1 MSDETTDSPDVLL
14 VVDAQQAFEN
24 PDRGARNNP
33 DAEARIA
40 DLLAAWRERGW
51 PVAHARH
58 DSAESNSTLR
68 PGAPGNAFI
77 EGLEPRDGEPV
88 FAKSV
93 NGAFVGTDL
102 EPWLRDTPHDRIVV
116 CGFTTDHCVST
127 TTRMA
132 ENRGFSPVV
141 VSDATATYARE
152 VPDGAGGGT
161 ISAAANHRAA
171 LAQLSGEFAAVVS
184 TADLLS

>member
-1 MSDETTDSPDVLL
+1 MSDVLL
-14 VVDAQQAFEN
+14 VVDAQRAFED
-24 PDRGARNNP
+24 PARGDRNNP
-33 DAEARIA
+33 DAGDNIA
-40 DLLAAWRERGW
+40 ALLAAWRERGW

-58 DSAESNSTLR
+58 DSTEPDSTLR
-68 PGAPGNAFI
+68 PEQPGNAYI

-93 NGAFVGTDL
+93 NGAFLDTDL
-102 EPWLRDTPHDRIVV
+102 EPWLRETSHDRIVL

-141 VSDATATYARE
+141 VSDATATYARD
-152 VPDGAGGGT
+152 VPGGGT
-161 ISAAANHRAA
+161 ISAEANHRAA
-171 LAQLSGEFAAVVS
+171 LAQLSGEFAEVVEAAS
-184 TADLLS
+184 LVD

>member
-1 MSDETTDSPDVLL
+1 ML
-14 VVDAQQAFEN
+14 VIDAQRAFED
-24 PDRGARNNP
+24 PDRGDRNNP

-40 DLLAAWRERGW
+40 DLLAHWREQGW

-58 DSAESNSTLR
+58 DSTEPDSTLR
-68 PGAPGNAFI
+68 PEAPGHAFI
-77 EGLEPRDGEPV
+77 EGLEPHDDEPV

-102 EPWLRDTPHDRIVV
+102 EPWLRETPHDRVVV

-132 ENRGFSPVV
+132 ENRGFEPVV
-141 VSDATATYARE
+141 VSDATATYARA
-152 VPDGAGGGT
+152 VPDGGT
-161 ISAAANHRAA
+161 ISAEDNHRAA
-171 LAQLSGEFAAVVS
+171 LAQLSGEFAEVVTTGS
-184 TADLLS
+184 LLDTSRER